1 MATLKSITA
10 YNGWF
15 ILEYSRG
22 PDGKPANCFVIENPP
37 QDPLPGGNSLNEA
50 KRVIDGL
57 AGRSALWRLVPDE
70 PASSM
75 TSGSEE
81 SRTLPR
87 PHTASASGD
96 FNRAVACPPCAVSVV
111 DNSVLNALRDRV
123 SQDHG
128 SLRRIARFLSVHSG
142 VILEWLAGTR
152 KPRQATLERIAA
164 YLKGPAIRA

>member
-10 YNGWF
+10 YEGRF

-22 PDGKPANCFVIENPP
+22 ADGKPASCFVIENPP
-37 QDPLPGGNSLNEA
+37 EDPLPAGNSLNEA

-57 AGRSALWRLVPDE
+57 GGRSALWPLAPE
-70 PASSM
+70 ELGAGAM
-75 TSGSEE
+75 SEE
-81 SRTLPR
+81 SRPAALQCSVPPSGSFPHAKVCS
-87 PHTASASGD
+87 PHTI
-96 FNRAVACPPCAVSVV
+96 SVV
-111 DNSVLNALRDRV
+111 DDSILDALRDRV

-128 SLRRIARFLSVHSG
+128 SVRRIARFLSVHSG

-164 YLKGPAIRA
+164 YLKGPVIRA